1 MPADPTFLT
10 AFQYASRTTGIPT
23 NAISRMSTECWNIAQ
38 TYSKQHTLRPCKD
51 IDILEKQKMLK
62 VFNVSNFRMKSKTV
76 AEGTSRFTGESG
88 LSGGSLIAW
97 NYNFI
102 VLFSC

>member
-10 AFQYASRTTGIPT
+10 AFQYAPRTKGIPT
-23 NAISRMSTECWNIAQ
+23 NAISRMSTECWNPAQ
-38 TYSKQHTLRPCKD
+38 IYSKQHTLRPCKD
-51 IDILEKQKMLK
+51 KDILEKPK
-62 VFNVSNFRMKSKTV
+62 VFIISNLWMKNKTV
-76 AEGTSRFTGESG
+76 PEGTRWFTGESG

-102 VLFSC
+102 ILFSC

>member
-10 AFQYASRTTGIPT
+10 AFQYVPRTTGIPT
-23 NAISRMSTECWNIAQ
+23 NAISRMSTECWNTAQ
-38 TYSKQHTLRPCKD
+38 IYSKRRTLRPCKD
-51 IDILEKQKMLK
+51 KDILEKQKM
-62 VFNVSNFRMKSKTV
+62 VFIMGILRMKSKTV
-76 AEGTSRFTGESG
+76 AEGTSWFTSESG